1 VLEER
6 NAVPPVPL
14 EERNAVPPVPLGERC
29 AEVGRGLH
37 QTVAAFVT
45 VSAESSL
52 QQLLPQVLYSSAAV
66 LVEHGG

>member
-1 VLEER
+1 MLEER

-14 EERNAVPPVPLGERC
+14 EEQSGG
-29 AEVGRGLH
+29 VGRGLH

-52 QQLLPQVLYSSAAV
+52 PQLLPQALYSSAAV